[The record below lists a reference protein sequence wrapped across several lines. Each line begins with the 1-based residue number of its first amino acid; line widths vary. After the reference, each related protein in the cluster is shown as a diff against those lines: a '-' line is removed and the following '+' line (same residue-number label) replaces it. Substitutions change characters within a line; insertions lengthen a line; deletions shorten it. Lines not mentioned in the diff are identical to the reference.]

1 MSEGSMPR
9 LRHACSDLGVLRSSS
24 TPALSAKRLS
34 QGKFIRASSKLKDQ
48 CDLRGLPQKLGA
60 KHNVL

>member
-34 QGKFIRASSKLKDQ
+34 QGKIIRASSKLK
-48 CDLRGLPQKLGA
+48 GSM
-60 KHNVL
+60 